1 MRIDLTGRK
10 ALVTG
15 ASTGIGRAI
24 AIALAQAGCNVA
36 VGYRTSKA
44 EAEEVV
50 EQIRA
55 LGVKAIALGGDVS
68 VEEEAKAVVEGA
80 AAALEGIDI
89 LVNNAGSLIK
99 RSPLEETPTELYRKV
114 IATNLDSAY
123 FCTKYALPYLKKSA
137 YGRVINL
144 GSIAGHHG
152 GGPGSWHYAAAKGG
166 IHTITKGWAREFA
179 PFGITVNAVSP
190 GVIDTPFHQRF
201 SSPERIRQMVSEVPL
216 GRIGKPEDVAPLVVF
231 LVSDQASYI
240 TGQVVEVNG
249 GQLMR

>member
-15 ASTGIGRAI
+15 ASTGIGRAV
-24 AIALAQAGCNVA
+24 ALALAQAGCHVA
-36 VGYRTSKA
+36 VGYRTSKD
-44 EAEEVV
+44 EAESVAAK
-50 EQIRA
+50 IRA
-55 LGVKAIALGGDVS
+55 LGVNAVALGGDVS
-68 VEEEAKAVVEGA
+68 VEEEAKAVVQGA
-80 AAALEGIDI
+80 VEALDGIDI

-99 RSPLEETPTELYRKV
+99 RTPLEETPTELYRQV
-114 IATNLDSAY
+114 IATNLDSAFY
-123 FCTKYALPYLKKSA
+123 CTKYALPCLKESA
-137 YGRVINL
+137 CGRVINL

-166 IHTITKGWAREFA
+166 IHTVTKGWAREFA
-179 PFGITVNAVSP
+179 PFGITVNCVSP
-190 GVIDTPFHQRF
+190 GVIDTPFHERF

-231 LVSDQASYI
+231 LASDQASYI
-240 TGQVVEVNG
+240 TGQVIEVNG